1 MKLGVTRVPSG
12 IELSEGRV
20 AIELAQMIEAAGC
33 ESIWT
38 VEHVTIPEEYSSV
51 YPFSSTGKMGLL
63 VGDDVPDPI
72 TWLSYVAAATTSVKL
87 ATGVLI
93 LPLRNPVVLA
103 KELATLDRLSGGRLI
118 LGVGLGWLEE
128 EFDAIGVPFDR
139 RGRRTDEYIDAMHEL
154 WRPGRSAIAGEF
166 VGFDGIHSVPRP
178 SNGTIPVII
187 GGASRVA
194 VRRAVERGNGLH
206 LNRLDV
212 NGVALVRQ
220 YVDEECAAAGRDPAE
235 IELTC
240 VAPESLDDARRL
252 NDLGVGRLILSAWEG
267 GVEELRRRIGDYQER
282 VIAALD

>member
-1 MKLGVTRVPSG
+1 MKLGVIRVPSG
-12 IELSEGRV
+12 IELSDGGV
-20 AIELAQMIEAAGC
+20 ATELARMIEAEGC

-51 YPFSSTGKMGLL
+51 YPFSPTGKMGLL
-63 VGDDVPDPI
+63 IDDDVPDPI
-72 TWLSYVAAATTSVKL
+72 TWLSYVAAATSTVKL

-128 EFDAIGVPFDR
+128 EFEAIGVPFEN
-139 RGRRTDEYIDAMHEL
+139 RGRRTDEYLDAMAEL
-154 WRPGRSAIAGEF
+154 WRPGRSSISGDF

-178 SNGTIPVII
+178 SNGAIPIVI
-187 GGASRVA
+187 GGASRIA
-194 VRRAVERGNGLH
+194 VRRAVLRGNGLH

-212 NGVALVRQ
+212 AGVARVREL
-220 YVDEECAAAGRDPAE
+220 VDEECAAIGRDAGE

-240 VAPESLDDARRL
+240 VAPDSSDDAKRL
-252 NDLGVGRLILSAWEG
+252 ADLGVGRLILSAWEG
-267 GVEELRRRIGDYQER
+267 GLESLRRRIGSYQET
-282 VIAALD
+282 VIGSLH